1 MTMTTILEWLHA
13 HRLPIIIIVSI
24 CVAAICAIAFIRW
37 RRRKREQ
44 AQAKRVEAQAKP
56 DIYEARRGALFA
68 ELKGRAD
75 LKEKEY
81 EWDKTADEEF
91 FFKNP
96 TKYFKDG
103 TKDEEYIR
111 RHNRYYNHMG
121 NLMYTKTGVKVAVY
135 PNGDVLSLAG
145 DKLATVDK
153 DVLMLPDALR
163 NAKVAEALHGNILE
177 NKIGA
182 IVYEGVD

>member
-1 MTMTTILEWLHA
+1 
-13 HRLPIIIIVSI
+13 
-24 CVAAICAIAFIRW
+24 
-37 RRRKREQ
+37 
-44 AQAKRVEAQAKP
+44 
-56 DIYEARRGALFA
+56 
-68 ELKGRAD
+68 
-75 LKEKEY
+75 
-81 EWDKTADEEF
+81 
-91 FFKNP
+91 
-96 TKYFKDG
+96 
-103 TKDEEYIR
+103 
-111 RHNRYYNHMG
+111 MG